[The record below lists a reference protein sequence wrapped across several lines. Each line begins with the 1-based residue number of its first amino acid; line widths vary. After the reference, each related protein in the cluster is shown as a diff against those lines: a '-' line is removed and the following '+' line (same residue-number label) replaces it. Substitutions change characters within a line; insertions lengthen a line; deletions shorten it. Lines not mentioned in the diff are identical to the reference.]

1 MLLDSMRWGEAQARG
16 GGEVGRGLWG
26 KERVLGALSG
36 ELRVLGAL
44 SGEVFWVSCWE
55 SAE

>member
-1 MLLDSMRWGEAQARG
+1 MLLESMRWGEAQARG
-16 GGEVGRGLWG
+16 GGVVGRGVWG

-36 ELRVLGAL
+36 EL
-44 SGEVFWVSCWE
+44 FWVSCWE